1 MDSGVRK
8 RVVKVIWYGLL
19 TGFIGGLAVFFL
31 MLPVGVL
38 LHVMGI
44 KVLLY
49 ISKGGI
55 FSLRYTLVALQVV
68 IAAAGVAYFTW
79 KEFYK
84 KVD

>member
-1 MDSGVRK
+1 M
-8 RVVKVIWYGLL
+8 VVWYGLL

-44 KVLLY
+44 KMFLY

-55 FSLRYTLVALQVV
+55 FSLRYTLVVLQAV
-68 IAAAGVAYFTW
+68 IAVAGIGYFAW

-84 KVD
+84 KID

>member
-1 MDSGVRK
+1 MDAAFRMRMA
-8 RVVKVIWYGLL
+8 RVVWYGLL

-31 MLPVGVL
+31 MLPIGVL

-44 KVLLY
+44 KALLY

-55 FSLRYTLVALQVV
+55 FSLRYTLVALQAGL
-68 IAAAGVAYFTW
+68 AAVGIGYFAW

-84 KVD
+84 KN